1 MAGAS
6 ASPGLP
12 KSQPFIQQA
21 VKFKAWDRAQELAMD
36 RLEAGVYQPVTCT
49 LSSILREYLA
59 KVTPIKKSHASEARR
74 FNPLLKDP
82 IASYEF
88 VIYHTRL
95 WQSLETGD

>member
-1 MAGAS
+1 
-6 ASPGLP
+6 
-12 KSQPFIQQA
+12 
-21 VKFKAWDRAQELAMD
+21 MD

-74 FNPLLKDP
+74 FNPLLIDP

-95 WQSLETGD
+95 WQSLEIGD